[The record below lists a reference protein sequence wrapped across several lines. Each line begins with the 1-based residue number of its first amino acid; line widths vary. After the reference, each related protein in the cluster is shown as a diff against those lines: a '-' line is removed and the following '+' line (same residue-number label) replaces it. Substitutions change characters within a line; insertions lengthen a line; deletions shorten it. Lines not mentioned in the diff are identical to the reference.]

1 MTLSIGTAVIIVLV
15 VLIVKFG
22 VLDQLARQSAAESA
36 YNTVHAQYTEMQ
48 SAVEKYPRSKR
59 STAPIP
65 ENGCSRSD
73 SGAFVSV
80 DRQEVL
86 DLMENYLQPYGT
98 IKAVTISDDVM
109 IVSMSG
115 MNLQEISAMFEIL
128 QQQPIVKAADLT
140 IASTEKTAGED
151 LDFSV
156 TITLQPAD
164 AAEGGGHSMKRAFTT
179 REKVML
185 LVLTVLLIVIAY
197 FKLILE
203 PINNSIDEYQ
213 SETAAEQDEILQNT
227 ELLTRMSQMQKEL
240 EEILPRATPRR
251 FRNYD
256 NSGKLLVELNS
267 ILFGFR

>member
-1 MTLSIGTAVIIVLV
+1 MKLELGMGNGAKKPVKYPTKRTVNLAKRESHSQSVMTLSIGTAVIIVLV
-15 VLIVKFG
+15 VLVVKFG

-36 YNTVHAQYTEMQ
+36 YNTVHTQYTEMQ
-48 SAVEKYPRSKR
+48 SAVEKYPEVERVPHLFQKMD
-59 STAPIP
+59 AA
-65 ENGCSRSD
+65 GGF
-73 SGAFVSV
+73 GAFVSV

-86 DLMENYLQPYGT
+86 DLMENCPAAYGT

-164 AAEGGGHSMKRAFTT
+164 TAEGEA
-179 REKVML
+179 
-185 LVLTVLLIVIAY
+185 
-197 FKLILE
+197 
-203 PINNSIDEYQ
+203 
-213 SETAAEQDEILQNT
+213 TA
-227 ELLTRMSQMQKEL
+227 
-240 EEILPRATPRR
+240 
-251 FRNYD
+251 
-256 NSGKLLVELNS
+256 
-267 ILFGFR
+267 

>member
-1 MTLSIGTAVIIVLV
+1 MKLELGMGNGAKKPVKYPTKRTVNLAKRESHSQSVMTLSIGTAVIIVLV
-15 VLIVKFG
+15 VLVVKFG

-48 SAVEKYPRSKR
+48 SAVEKYPEVEEEYR
-59 STAPIP
+59 TY
-65 ENGCSRSD
+65 SRKWMQQED

-98 IKAVTISDDVM
+98 IKAV
-109 IVSMSG
+109 MSG

-164 AAEGGGHSMKRAFTT
+164 TAEGEA
-179 REKVML
+179 
-185 LVLTVLLIVIAY
+185 
-197 FKLILE
+197 
-203 PINNSIDEYQ
+203 
-213 SETAAEQDEILQNT
+213 TA
-227 ELLTRMSQMQKEL
+227 
-240 EEILPRATPRR
+240 
-251 FRNYD
+251 
-256 NSGKLLVELNS
+256 
-267 ILFGFR
+267 

>member
-1 MTLSIGTAVIIVLV
+1 MKLELGMGNGAKKPVKYPTKRTVNLAKRESHSQSVMMLSIGTAVIIVLV
-15 VLIVKFG
+15 VLVVKFG

-36 YNTVHAQYTEMQ
+36 YNTVHAQ
-48 SAVEKYPRSKR
+48 SAVEKYPEVEEEYR
-59 STAPIP
+59 TY
-65 ENGCSRSD
+65 SRKWMQQED

-128 QQQPIVKAADLT
+128 QQQSIVKAADLT

-164 AAEGGGHSMKRAFTT
+164 TAEGEA
-179 REKVML
+179 
-185 LVLTVLLIVIAY
+185 
-197 FKLILE
+197 
-203 PINNSIDEYQ
+203 
-213 SETAAEQDEILQNT
+213 TA
-227 ELLTRMSQMQKEL
+227 
-240 EEILPRATPRR
+240 
-251 FRNYD
+251 
-256 NSGKLLVELNS
+256 
-267 ILFGFR
+267 

>member
-15 VLIVKFG
+15 VLVVKFG

-48 SAVEKYPRSKR
+48 SAVEKYPKVEEEYR
-59 STAPIP
+59 TY
-65 ENGCSRSD
+65 SRKWMQQED

-164 AAEGGGHSMKRAFTT
+164 TAEGEA
-179 REKVML
+179 
-185 LVLTVLLIVIAY
+185 
-197 FKLILE
+197 
-203 PINNSIDEYQ
+203 
-213 SETAAEQDEILQNT
+213 TA
-227 ELLTRMSQMQKEL
+227 
-240 EEILPRATPRR
+240 
-251 FRNYD
+251 
-256 NSGKLLVELNS
+256 
-267 ILFGFR
+267 

>member
-1 MTLSIGTAVIIVLV
+1 
-15 VLIVKFG
+15 
-22 VLDQLARQSAAESA
+22 
-36 YNTVHAQYTEMQ
+36 MQ
-48 SAVEKYPRSKR
+48 QE
-59 STAPIP
+59 
-65 ENGCSRSD
+65 D

-164 AAEGGGHSMKRAFTT
+164 TAEGEA
-179 REKVML
+179 
-185 LVLTVLLIVIAY
+185 
-197 FKLILE
+197 
-203 PINNSIDEYQ
+203 
-213 SETAAEQDEILQNT
+213 TA
-227 ELLTRMSQMQKEL
+227 
-240 EEILPRATPRR
+240 
-251 FRNYD
+251 
-256 NSGKLLVELNS
+256 
-267 ILFGFR
+267 

>member
-1 MTLSIGTAVIIVLV
+1 MKLELGMGNGAKKPVKYPTKRTVNLAKRESHSQSVMTLSIGTAVIIVLV
-15 VLIVKFG
+15 VLVVKFG

-48 SAVEKYPRSKR
+48 SAVEKYPEVEEEYR
-59 STAPIP
+59 TY
-65 ENGCSRSD
+65 SRKWMQQED

-109 IVSMSG
+109 IVSA
-115 MNLQEISAMFEIL
+115 LFEIL
-128 QQQPIVKAADLT
+128 QQQPIVMAADLS

-164 AAEGGGHSMKRAFTT
+164 TAEGEA
-179 REKVML
+179 
-185 LVLTVLLIVIAY
+185 
-197 FKLILE
+197 
-203 PINNSIDEYQ
+203 
-213 SETAAEQDEILQNT
+213 TA
-227 ELLTRMSQMQKEL
+227 
-240 EEILPRATPRR
+240 
-251 FRNYD
+251 
-256 NSGKLLVELNS
+256 
-267 ILFGFR
+267 

>member
-1 MTLSIGTAVIIVLV
+1 MKLELGMGNGAKKPVKYPTKRTVNLAKRESHSQSVMTLSIGTAVIIV
-15 VLIVKFG
+15 VKFG

-48 SAVEKYPRSKR
+48 SAVEKYPEVEEEYR
-59 STAPIP
+59 TY
-65 ENGCSRSD
+65 SRQWMQQED

-164 AAEGGGHSMKRAFTT
+164 TAEGEA
-179 REKVML
+179 
-185 LVLTVLLIVIAY
+185 
-197 FKLILE
+197 
-203 PINNSIDEYQ
+203 
-213 SETAAEQDEILQNT
+213 TA
-227 ELLTRMSQMQKEL
+227 
-240 EEILPRATPRR
+240 
-251 FRNYD
+251 
-256 NSGKLLVELNS
+256 
-267 ILFGFR
+267 